1 MKKIY
6 KVLLTVLVSAGALTS
21 CSDYDAPEVNN
32 ESAVKIIS
40 HETSFQAAPS
50 QGTVVVESA
59 SPVTV
64 TCDGNWVTTSVNGNT
79 INVSVTQ
86 NSSIDGRSAM
96 LKLTNSEG
104 TTQLAVIQSGI
115 VIQLDGG
122 NTKAYNDNARTVS
135 FNLKTNVP
143 MEISSD
149 VNWITPTF
157 EDGVIT
163 AELAANNAGYVR
175 TGHIILSTEGY
186 DDVISIT
193 QGDFA
198 KDIAGTY
205 LLLYIDPSDGD
216 MYYFITTVSRSGSNY
231 SVGFPSLGL
240 SMPVTYSSADFSLK
254 VAGGSSLGTYGSYS
268 LYTVLWDTN
277 EGYLTWSSSVSM
289 STDGWEY
296 EEDVD
301 NTGAPIGSIMAEF
314 ADNGSWSGYA
324 PDAIRMEAFS
334 ATPLS
339 SSTRQGA
346 LLSMIYP
353 TLFRDFEIES
363 PAAAQA
369 NAAAIT
375 KSYAANPKAKRLA
388 KALSMAKE
396 AKVDGLKAVESDLK
410 VAE

>member
-6 KVLLTVLVSAGALTS
+6 KVLLTALIATGSLAS

-115 VIQLDGG
+115 VIQLEGG
-122 NTKAYNDNARTVS
+122 NTKTYNDNARTVT

-149 VNWITPTF
+149 VNWITPTM

-175 TGHIILSTEGY
+175 TGHIIISTEGY
-186 DDVISIT
+186 EDTIAIT
-193 QGDFA
+193 QGDFT

-205 LLLYIDPSDGD
+205 LLLFIDPDDGKT
-216 MYYFITTVSRSGSNY
+216 YYLASSVRRSGSSY
-231 SVGFPSLGL
+231 SIDLPSLGL
-240 SMPVTYSSADFSLK
+240 SIPVTYSSADLTLTM
-254 VAGGSSLGTYGSYS
+254 AGGAYMGDYGPYKVH
-268 LYTVLWDTN
+268 TVFWDTN
-277 EGYLTWSSSVSM
+277 LGYITWSSSVSM
-289 STDGWEY
+289 TTTPWEY
-296 EEDVD
+296 VEEEDASGPYGTISAQFV
-301 NTGAPIGSIMAEF
+301 
-314 ADNGSWSGYA
+314 DNGSWSGYT
-324 PDAIRMEAFS
+324 PDALILEAFN
-334 ATPLS
+334 ATPAT
-339 SSTRQGA
+339 STGRLGD
-346 LLSMIYP
+346 LISLIYP
-353 TLFRDFEIES
+353 TLYRDFDIET

-369 NAAAIT
+369 NAAAIA
-375 KSYAANPKAKRLA
+375 KSYAANPKAKRFA
-388 KALSMAKE
+388 KARSMAKE
-396 AKVDGLKAVESDLK
+396 AKTKSLQAFESDLK